1 MVKGKEERE
10 GEMKRG
16 IREKRKEERK
26 RIGKREFGEEG
37 EMKRVKGKEERRG
50 RE

>member
-1 MVKGKEERE
+1 LCVVIFIDDCRVWRYE
-10 GEMKRG
+10 
-16 IREKRKEERK
+16 

-37 EMKRVKGKEERRG
+37 EMKREKGKEERRG